1 MPFRQL
7 VISLFTLLALF
18 GAAFSQTET
27 TENFVI
33 KPGQKVYILAVK
45 GECGS
50 GIILATIFATAN
62 GMVGVGKESG
72 MRVTRGVSQ
81 ERPEYNER
89 QTLERYESLPAVAGM
104 MRKIF
109 TQNKT
114 FFVVDVP
121 EKADFIIRVCAAYT
135 EDLMDPRIIQQM
147 RIPSKLEFAEARLF
161 PTATFLATQGGLNDP
176 MWKAKTPDSR
186 RPLAMTTEGK
196 KKKKEKPPAQP
207 QGTATINGVLVN
219 TVQAPI
225 TPPEID
231 DLVNYFLQ
239 DYAKLA
245 AIKIPKGQT
254 EATIIGDPDRPAL
267 TNKPEDTPL
276 EKPRPALV
284 NKAGESL
291 STANSATTAKP
302 NSEAD
307 EVIKIDTALIYVPVR
322 VLDKDG
328 KYIPDLAKKDF
339 KVFEDSSEQEIEN
352 FSNVDDPFHV
362 VLLLDMSGSTR
373 FKVEEIQDAALEFI
387 EQLRPQDRVMVA
399 SFESSI
405 FVDADF
411 TNDRAK
417 LTKAILRTHT
427 GGGTRLYDAVDLV
440 MTERLNRI
448 PGRKAVVL
456 FSDGID
462 SASKIANV
470 QSNLSK
476 IEESNALFYPI
487 HYNTLPDASNIGGMI
502 NGKPIPMS
510 PQQIE
515 MAKAT
520 LKEISDRSTMYMGE
534 LAIRSGGRF
543 YEAENMTDAKSAFAK
558 IAEELRRQY
567 WLSYYSSNPKDDGSY
582 RKIRVAVTQP
592 ANAPT
597 WAVRAKNGYRA
608 PKK

>member
-1 MPFRQL
+1 MPYCQL
-7 VISLFTLLALF
+7 VFSLFTLLALF
-18 GAAFSQTET
+18 GAAFSQAES

-50 GIILATIFATAN
+50 GIKPSTIFATSRGIIGFGN
-62 GMVGVGKESG
+62 EQGIRINRGQES
-72 MRVTRGVSQ
+72 S
-81 ERPEYNER
+81 ER
-89 QTLERYESLPAVAGM
+89 QTLERYESLPAVAVEMG
-104 MRKIF
+104 KIF

-114 FFVVDVP
+114 FVVVDTP
-121 EKADFIIRVCAAYT
+121 EKADFVIRVCAAYT
-135 EDLMDPRIIQQM
+135 EDLMDLRIIQQM
-147 RIPSKLEFAEARLF
+147 RIPSKLEFAEARMF
-161 PTATFLATQGGLNDP
+161 PAAIFLATQGGVNDP
-176 MWKAKTPDSR
+176 MWRAKTPDIQ

-196 KKKKEKPPAQP
+196 KKKKEKPPAQL
-207 QGTATINGVLVN
+207 QGTATINGVPMN
-219 TVQAPI
+219 MTQAPI
-225 TPPEID
+225 IPAELD

-245 AIKIPKGQT
+245 AVKIQKGQT
-254 EATIIGDPDRPAL
+254 EATIISDPERPAL
-267 TNKPEDTPL
+267 TNKPDDAPL
-276 EKPRPALV
+276 EKSRPALV

-291 STANSATTAKP
+291 SAAKP
-302 NSEAD
+302 ETSGKPNPEAE

-328 KYIPDLAKKDF
+328 KYIPNLTKKDF
-339 KVFEDSSEQEIEN
+339 KVFEDGSAQEIEN

-440 MTERLNRI
+440 LTERLNRI
-448 PGRKAVVL
+448 QGRKAVVL

-487 HYNTLPDASNIGGMI
+487 HYNTLPDASNAGGII
-502 NGKPIPMS
+502 NGKPIAMS

-515 MAKAT
+515 SAKARM
-520 LKEISDRSTMYMGE
+520 KEISDRSTMYMSE

-543 YEAENMTDAKSAFAK
+543 YEAATLTDAKTAFAN

-567 WLSYYSSNPKDDGSY
+567 WLSYYSANPKDDGSY
-582 RKIRVAVTQP
+582 RKIRVAVSQSDDKK
-592 ANAPT
+592 

>member
-7 VISLFTLLALF
+7 VFSLFTLVALF
-18 GAAFSQTET
+18 STAFSQTET

-45 GECGS
+45 GECSS
-50 GIILATIFATAN
+50 GLKPTVFLTSRGI
-62 GMVGVGKESG
+62 VGFGTESG
-72 MRVTRGVSQ
+72 LRVTRGVSQ
-81 ERPEYNER
+81 ERSER
-89 QTLERYESLPAVAGM
+89 QTLERYESLPVVAGLM
-104 MRKIF
+104 GKIF
-109 TQNKT
+109 TQNRT
-114 FFVVDVP
+114 FVVVDTP
-121 EKADFIIRVCAAYT
+121 EKADFVIRVCAAYT
-135 EDLMDPRIIQQM
+135 EDLMATRIIQQM
-147 RIPSKLEFAEARLF
+147 QIPSKLEFAEARMF
-161 PTATFLATQGGLNDP
+161 PAATFHATQGGVNDP
-176 MWKAKTPDSR
+176 MWSAKTPDSQ

-196 KKKKEKPPAQP
+196 KKKKAKPPAQSN
-207 QGTATINGVLVN
+207 GTATINGVLMN
-219 TVQAPI
+219 TVQSPTTLA
-225 TPPEID
+225 EID

-245 AIKIPKGQT
+245 AVKIQKGNT
-254 EATIIGDPDRPAL
+254 EATIISDPDRPTL
-267 TNKPEDTPL
+267 SNKPDATPSG
-276 EKPRPALV
+276 KSRPALV
-284 NKAGESL
+284 NKAGEL
-291 STANSATTAKP
+291 VATAKSETNAKQ
-302 NSEAD
+302 NSEAE

-328 KYIPDLAKKDF
+328 KYIPNLAEKDF
-339 KVFEDSSEQEIEN
+339 KVFEDDSLQEVEN

-373 FKVEEIQDAALEFI
+373 FKVEDIQDAALEFI
-387 EQLRPQDRVMVA
+387 EQLRPQDRVMIA
-399 SFESSI
+399 SFESAI

-440 MTERLNRI
+440 LTERLNRI
-448 PGRKAVVL
+448 QGRKAVVL

-476 IEESNALFYPI
+476 IEESNVLFYPI
-487 HYNTLPDASNIGGMI
+487 HYNTLPTATNIGGMI

-515 MAKAT
+515 MAKTT
-520 LKEISDRSTMYMGE
+520 LKEISDRSIMYMGE

-543 YEAENMTDAKSAFAK
+543 YEAESLTDAKAAFAN